1 VNRSAMTY
9 AYDNADRL
17 TAITQGSAQVGFT
30 YDAASHHSTLTLPK
44 GIVVT
49 YSYDTANQLSGI
61 TYVSGST
68 SIGNL
73 TYAYDNAGQRTQ
85 IGGTLAALALPA
97 ALASATYNADNRLTN
112 WAGTSLTYDANGNLT
127 GDGSLTYGWDSRNRL
142 ASLAGAATAS
152 FGYGALARRNGKTI
166 NGTATNFL
174 YDGANAVQELASGTP
189 TANLLTGLG
198 IDEVF
203 SRPDRRGTRS
213 FVTDALGTTVT
224 LTNGVG
230 AVMTSYAYEPYGNTT
245 VSGEVNGNPAQYT
258 GRENDG
264 TGPYYYRA
272 RYYHPGFSRFVAED
286 PVGFTGGDNLYAYV
300 NGNPISKIDPLGL
313 WGVLLNGDASSFME
327 EAVALVAAYTYRQ
340 TQVLLESIPIPPGVA
355 DSPLD

>member
-1 VNRSAMTY
+1 V
-9 AYDNADRL
+9 
-17 TAITQGSAQVGFT
+17 
-30 YDAASHHSTLTLPK
+30 LTL
-44 GIVVT
+44 
-49 YSYDTANQLSGI
+49 N
-61 TYVSGST
+61 
-68 SIGNL
+68 
-73 TYAYDNAGQRTQ
+73 
-85 IGGTLAALALPA
+85 
-97 ALASATYNADNRLTN
+97 
-112 WAGTSLTYDANGNLT
+112 
-127 GDGSLTYGWDSRNRL
+127 GSLTYGWDSRNRL

-300 NGNPISKIDPLGL
+300 NGNPISRSIRLDC
-313 WGVLLNGDASSFME
+313 GVYCLTAMPVPSWRRRWRWWRPILIARRRFCWSLYLYLRGWRILRWTNGEHKPS
-327 EAVALVAAYTYRQ
+327 T
-340 TQVLLESIPIPPGVA
+340 ESKSIT
-355 DSPLD
+355 